1 MNRLAAKRV
10 FAIGLLTI
18 LVTGAAACDYSRDR
32 YSDYYRDRDRY
43 DRYSDRD
50 RDGRYDRDRNWD
62 WRNRD
67 RRDWDRNRS

>member
-1 MNRLAAKRV
+1 MNRLTAKRIL
-10 FAIGLLTI
+10 ATGLLTI
-18 LVTGAAACDYSRDR
+18 SVTGAAACDYSRDR

-67 RRDWDRNRS
+67 RRDWYRNR

>member
-1 MNRLAAKRV
+1 MNRVTAKRI
-10 FAIGLLTI
+10 FAITFLTM
-18 LVTGAAACDYSRDR
+18 LVISAAACDYHRDR
-32 YSDYYRDRDRY
+32 YSDYSRDRDRY

-50 RDGRYDRDRNWD
+50 RDGRYDRDRTWD

>member
-1 MNRLAAKRV
+1 MNQVIAKKV
-10 FAIGLLTI
+10 FALAFLTM
-18 LVTGAAACDYSRDR
+18 LVTGAAACDYNRDR

-50 RDGRYDRDRNWD
+50 RDGRYDRDQRNWD

-67 RRDWDRNRS
+67 RRDWDRNR

>member
-1 MNRLAAKRV
+1 MNRLIAKRV
-10 FAIGLLTI
+10 FALGLLTM
-18 LVTGAAACDYSRDR
+18 LVTGAAACDYNRDH

-50 RDGRYDRDRNWD
+50 RDGRYDRERNWD

-67 RRDWDRNRS
+67 RRDWDRSR

>member
-1 MNRLAAKRV
+1 MTRVTAKRIL
-10 FAIGLLTI
+10 AIGLLTI
-18 LVTGAAACDYSRDR
+18 LVTGAAACHYRDR

-67 RRDWDRNRS
+67 RRDWDRNR

>member
-1 MNRLAAKRV
+1 MNHVIGKRV
-10 FAIGLLTI
+10 FALGLLTM
-18 LVTGAAACDYSRDR
+18 LLTGAAACDYSRDR
-32 YSDYYRDRDRY
+32 YSDYHRDRDRY

-67 RRDWDRNRS
+67 RRDWDRNR